1 MVMVVLCTEERET
14 VMSRAKEREND
25 GGDAT
30 MKVVVGGGGVKI
42 VGAGGFDWCVGV
54 GCEEGDMNFR
64 ICAPIF

>member
-42 VGAGGFDWCVGV
+42 
-54 GCEEGDMNFR
+54 
-64 ICAPIF
+64 